1 MTLKFWI
8 VTKPT
13 EHSTVLDICFNT
25 DAKGLI
31 LQGRGGLDPEDILL
45 TTSDEFYALTFA
57 LDVIRE
63 ARETEDYEDGLDQ
76 QETQSEIRDSRMRR
90 KG

>member
-13 EHSTVLDICFNT
+13 KNSTIPDICFKA

-31 LQGRGGLDPEDILL
+31 LQARGGLDPEDILL
-45 TTSDEFYALTFA
+45 TTLDELHALTFA
-57 LDVIRE
+57 LDAIR
-63 ARETEDYEDGLDQ
+63 AEDDYQDSLDQ
-76 QETQSEIRDSRMRR
+76 QETQSEIRDSRM
-90 KG
+90 GGEG